1 MAVVY
6 GAALP
11 GQHGNVLQLVADRLR
26 NNEEIRVVSDQW
38 RTATYVGDVSQGI
51 EKLINYPNNG
61 IFHICGSE
69 CLTIADIA
77 YHVADILNLDYSLI
91 LPVTTKQMEEA
102 TPRPRFSG
110 LSIEKARRELGYQ
123 PHTLEEG
130 IRLMF
135 SV

>member
-1 MAVVY
+1 M
-6 GAALP
+6 
-11 GQHGNVLQLVADRLR
+11 VADRLR

-77 YHVADILNLDYSLI
+77 YRIADILNLDYSLI

-123 PHTLEEG
+123 PYTLEEG

>member
-1 MAVVY
+1 
-6 GAALP
+6 
-11 GQHGNVLQLVADRLR
+11 
-26 NNEEIRVVSDQW
+26 
-38 RTATYVGDVSQGI
+38 
-51 EKLINYPNNG
+51 
-61 IFHICGSE
+61 
-69 CLTIADIA
+69 
-77 YHVADILNLDYSLI
+77 
-91 LPVTTKQMEEA
+91 MEEA

>member
-1 MAVVY
+1 M
-6 GAALP
+6 
-11 GQHGNVLQLVADRLR
+11 VADRLR
-26 NNEEIRVVSDQW
+26 TNAELRVVCDQW

-77 YHVADILNLDYSLI
+77 YRVADILNLDYSLI